1 MPTSKC
7 PECKMILTPTEMK
20 SGSCP
25 MCDAELGA
33 AKSEART
40 YTSNSRV
47 QANADRVSAI
57 GYCELSGKQGE
68 KVQTRYLAA
77 ATFSPLGL
85 LMPLI
90 MILTRKQICVEV
102 RCSEESY
109 RKAKSV
115 SRKPLLM
122 LLAWLLLGGPLM
134 IVAVAGLGKM
144 APVLAGIFAAAWFL
158 CPFALIVWMGMFR
171 RKSLDG
177 LLSESLNSQLRKE
190 LKGRRWGLSTVFTVH
205 KKAPRGLNVV
215 RASAL

>member
-20 SGSCP
+20 SGTCP
-25 MCDAELGA
+25 MCNAALGTAESKTRDYA
-33 AKSEART
+33 W
-40 YTSNSRV
+40 NSRV
-47 QANADRVSAI
+47 QENANKVSAI

-90 MILTRKQICVEV
+90 MILTRKQVCVEV

-109 RKAKSV
+109 RKVKLV
-115 SRKPLLM
+115 SRKPLLL

-134 IVAVAGLGKM
+134 MVAVAGLGKT

-177 LLSESLNSQLRKE
+177 LLSESLNSGLRQQ
-190 LKGRRWGLSTVFTVH
+190 LKGRHWGLSTVFTLH
-205 KKAPRGLNVV
+205 KKAPRGMNVV
-215 RASAL
+215 RASTL